1 MDVLN
6 LSRVFGPTL
15 VGHSSANPAP
25 LTILED
31 APRQCKVVA
40 RLLALPSDFWRGF
53 VGSEQEKPGTTPE
66 PSSKCALHSWTDAGW
81 KGKHECSQLKSL
93 LSPLSRAV

>member
-15 VGHSSANPAP
+15 VGHGSANPTP
-25 LTILED
+25 LAIMED
-31 APRQCKVVA
+31 TPRQCKVVA

-53 VGSEQEKPGTTPE
+53 VGTEEENPVPTPDPTV
-66 PSSKCALHSWTDAGW
+66 PSILFLQGQGSCHHSWAGW
-81 KGKHECSQLKSL
+81 AGRERQG
-93 LSPLSRAV
+93 PLQPLY